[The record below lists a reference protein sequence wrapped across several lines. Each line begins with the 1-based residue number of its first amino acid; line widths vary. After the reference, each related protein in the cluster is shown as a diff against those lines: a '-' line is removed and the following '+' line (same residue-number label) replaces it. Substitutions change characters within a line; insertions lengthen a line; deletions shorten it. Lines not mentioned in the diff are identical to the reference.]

1 MSCFFLHHRLCI
13 NKCFILVLLFHANHN
28 PAMLSQVGPMS
39 TRPGRTRGEVG
50 RKWVRDTLWKRERE
64 RPFCPPGMT
73 ESLMQKD
80 PTWRE
85 GGEVCVVGSMK
96 ELLASFPRSP
106 TPSLKHI
113 CLLFSVTHPFPLVLT
128 HPLTPVKETFAWSD
142 LRMFTRATGATIF
155 QQLSRDCALWL
166 PVILFLAMVY
176 SPRT

>member
-1 MSCFFLHHRLCI
+1 ML
-13 NKCFILVLLFHANHN
+13 LVLLFHANHN
-28 PAMLSQVGPMS
+28 PAMLSQLGPMS

-106 TPSLKHI
+106 SPSLKHI